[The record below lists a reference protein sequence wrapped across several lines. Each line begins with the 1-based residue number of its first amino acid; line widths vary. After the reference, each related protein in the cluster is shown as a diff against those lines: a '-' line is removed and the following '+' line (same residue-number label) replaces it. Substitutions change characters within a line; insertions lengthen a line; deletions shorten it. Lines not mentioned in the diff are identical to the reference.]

1 MIQRTDTNADDA
13 QVRKFRKEL
22 NSGLSA
28 LVVLSILAKAGGEMY
43 GYQIAKELSAGDD
56 DSLPF
61 KQGALY
67 PVLRQLH
74 ASGFLT
80 SRVEV
85 SVSGPPR
92 RYYTITDAGRDTLK
106 QWIAAYREV
115 RAFVDNAI
123 GQDEA
128 HA

>member
-56 DSLPF
+56 DNLPF

-92 RYYTITDAGRDTLK
+92 RYYTITNAGRDTLK

-115 RAFVDNAI
+115 RAFVDTAI

>member
-56 DSLPF
+56 DTLPF

-92 RYYTITDAGRDTLK
+92 RYYTITDTGRDTLK

-115 RAFVDNAI
+115 RTFVDNAI

>member
-1 MIQRTDTNADDA
+1 MIQRTDTTADDA

-74 ASGFLT
+74 ASDFLT

-92 RYYTITDAGRDTLK
+92 RYYTITESGRETLK
-106 QWIAAYREV
+106 HWIAAYREV

-123 GQDEA
+123 GQDEP

>member
-56 DSLPF
+56 DNLPF

-115 RAFVDNAI
+115 RAFVDTAI

>member
-1 MIQRTDTNADDA
+1 VIQRTDTNADDA

-56 DSLPF
+56 DTLPF

-92 RYYTITDAGRDTLK
+92 RYYTITDTGRDTLK

-115 RAFVDNAI
+115 RTFVDNAI

>member
-22 NSGLSA
+22 NSGLSS

-56 DSLPF
+56 ENLPF

-92 RYYTITDAGRDTLK
+92 RYYTITDPGRATLT
-106 QWIAAYREV
+106 QWVAAYREV

-123 GQDEA
+123 GQDDS